1 MQVLVDVI
9 NMPIRIHK
17 SEQTCALGAAMFA
30 ATAAGLYTKVE
41 DAMKAMG
48 QGFAVTY
55 TPNEAHTAY
64 YQKRYDQYKK
74 LGNFIETHL

>member
-1 MQVLVDVI
+1 
-9 NMPIRIHK
+9 
-17 SEQTCALGAAMFA
+17 MFA

-64 YQKRYDQYKK
+64 YQRRYDQYKK
-74 LGNFIETHL
+74 LGNFVETHLS